1 MNDFGKKIDWEYEMF
16 YLDIMRTSKANIFA
30 KSGEIEA
37 KKKII
42 EALRKIFRERKKTE
56 LQLFEKLSG
65 FDSVLDEVYRYILD
79 SAGEKTD
86 IQIQVEEWVS
96 TIQNTENVWLSR
108 GIRGVP

>member
-37 KKKII
+37 KKII
-42 EALRKIFRERKKTE
+42 EALRKIFRERKKNE
-56 LQLFEKLSG
+56 PQLFEKLSG

-79 SAGEKTD
+79 SHGEKTD
-86 IQIQVEEWVS
+86 VQIQVEEWVS
-96 TIQNTENVWLSR
+96 TIH
-108 GIRGVP
+108 

>member
-1 MNDFGKKIDWEYEMF
+1 MNDFGKKIEWEYETF
-16 YLDIMRTSKANIFA
+16 YMDIMRTSKANIFA

-42 EALRKIFRERKKTE
+42 EALRKIFRERKKHE
-56 LQLFEKLSG
+56 PQLFEKLSG

-86 IQIQVEEWVS
+86 VRIQVEEWVS
-96 TIQNTENVWLSR
+96 TIH
-108 GIRGVP
+108 